1 MGRLELCT
9 LNKQITIFR
18 EQALSV
24 LPWSNSNLEVLVFVE
39 AKTVEPG
46 EKPSEQGEKNNKLN
60 PHMTLSRNRTRPH
73 WWEASLEIKT
83 CVIMK
88 SCLAFLWRGERRNFS
103 FFFFFFHNELYI
115 VFLYFTFRLMK
126 VNPQWSGYPGYT
138 FRSLTWQPL
147 CKPPVGRTAGHWIAP
162 LSTLQSPNT
171 GPQRRWLRGH
181 IPVVLWVDCTWK
193 GPRGTWRRGA

>member
-1 MGRLELCT
+1 MGRLALCS
-9 LNKQITIFR
+9 LNKQITVFR
-18 EQALSV
+18 EQASSV
-24 LPWSNSNLEVLVFVE
+24 LPWSNSNSEVLVFV
-39 AKTVEPG
+39 VEPG
-46 EKPSEQGEKNNKLN
+46 EKPQSKARRTTKSTHIRHWAEIEPGHTGGRRALKYKRALLWSRVGLFSGEVK
-60 PHMTLSRNRTRPH
+60 
-73 WWEASLEIKT
+73 
-83 CVIMK
+83 
-88 SCLAFLWRGERRNFS
+88 GG
-103 FFFFFFHNELYI
+103 FFFYNELYI

-138 FRSLTWQPL
+138 FLSLTWQPL

-193 GPRGTWRRGA
+193 GPRGTWRQRA